1 MGFSKYKAPQ
11 VLALPVGATFQMR
24 SLIKLPGAPGDWA
37 RTGGGPIKWA
47 FSRKLPS
54 GEIERMTC
62 LPRYPV
68 GQTCYLG
75 VPHWRCQAEGWE
87 RGAISFVPM
96 PRPTWKAMGGRY
108 LPQSAA
114 TGWAVPIEIRVQ
126 RVGNITEADAL
137 AELVEH
143 MRVPQTGQWLWRDY
157 LADETDGA
165 LFRLYTRRES
175 FFTMLDAANGGKPVP
190 RDTWC
195 FAYTLHKISRE
206 ETAAHA

>member
-37 RTGGGPIKWA
+37 RTGGGPITWA
-47 FSRKLPS
+47 FSRRLPS
-54 GEIERMTC
+54 GEIERMTY

-126 RVGNITEADAL
+126 RVAGITDADAV
-137 AELVEH
+137 AELVEF
-143 MRVPQTGQWLWRDY
+143 RDCGRTDDCGDIRWWKNY
-157 LADETDGA
+157 LLGEYDKLSARD
-165 LFRLYTRRES
+165 S
-175 FFTMLDAANGGKPVP
+175 FFSMLDAANGGKPVP
-190 RDTWC
+190 RDAWC
-195 FAYTLHKISRE
+195 FAYTLRKISRE